1 MNTIHLSSM
10 NKEELVELY
19 NDASRLIFAD
29 SKESKEQFVRD
40 SSAEWKEVGQEYK
53 QRRQLLNISLRK
65 LSGLLGCSESKLR
78 KWENGQPVQA
88 ADMLQHSYDMALQ
101 LESIKQETEKLKVKD
116 VSNEATLSEN
126 EIREFYTILWTWIS
140 SSDYTYHL
148 YEFIQNETNKNDS
161 NALYKDSESAS
172 EFSCLLDDYL
182 DEESSLEFYKEYY
195 QKVKQSIQNLN

>member
-101 LESIKQETEKLKVKD
+101 LEAIKQEAEKLKVKD
-116 VSNEATLSEN
+116 ISNEATLSEN

-148 YEFIQNETNKNDS
+148 YEFIQNETNENDP
-161 NALYKDSESAS
+161 NALYKESRSAS

-182 DEESSLEFYKEYY
+182 DEESSLEFYKEYH